1 MSRIWSTRLQ
11 GGVIVAL
18 LLGAIG
24 TLLYNAHSAATLP
37 QQELQIRTSLQEASH
52 LMTESAGSALRSM
65 SRQNPEQFE
74 ELHQALA
81 SVANQVLTN
90 FPGVEGG
97 FYLRDANRFSGYGF
111 PTAGALHPSEPSRT
125 DPPPLEAPLIRQQAQ
140 QSLSE
145 QTPLFTVRDI
155 GPSRVMVV
163 TEAIGSERPAPA
175 ATWAMVRLTGPEQLQ
190 SQLRRY
196 EISIGLALAGLAL
209 ALVLTFTLSQSL
221 ARQRSAQEKLTEELR
236 RSEQL
241 ASLGKLLAG
250 VAHEIRNPL
259 AGIRSTIQLWQR
271 FPDQSHIIGSVD
283 AVVQATD
290 RLNEILTRL
299 LHFARAE
306 HADRRPI
313 QMNELAAETFK
324 LLEAQAAAQGVSFD
338 LELEQ
343 GLSLVLGSP
352 AALRQVLLNL
362 VTNALQAM
370 PNGGRLSCN
379 TREQK
384 QARTVEVTITD
395 TGPGILPKD
404 REHLFEP
411 FFTTRPEGTG
421 LGLALCREIVLQQG
435 GMIELVTESGPGTT
449 FRVVLPTS
457 ER

>member
-1 MSRIWSTRLQ
+1 MPRTWSTRLQ

-18 LLGAIG
+18 LLGSIG
-24 TLLYNAHSAATLP
+24 TLLYNTYSAATLP
-37 QQELQIRTSLQEASH
+37 QQELQIRASLQEVSR
-52 LMTESAGSALRSM
+52 LMAESANSALRPLPP
-65 SRQNPEQFE
+65 QTPEQFE
-74 ELHQALA
+74 ELHHVLASITKEALA
-81 SVANQVLTN
+81 N
-90 FPGVEGG
+90 FPGIEGG

-111 PTAGALHPSEPSRT
+111 PTAGAMHPAERSRT

-145 QTPLFTVRDI
+145 PTPLFTVRDV
-155 GPSRVMVV
+155 GPSRVMIV
-163 TEAIGSERPAPA
+163 TEAIGFERPALA

-196 EISIGLALAGLAL
+196 KISVGLALAGLAL

-271 FPDQSHIIGSVD
+271 IPDQAHIMGSVD

-313 QMNELAAETFK
+313 QMNELVTETFK
-324 LLEAQAAAQGVSFD
+324 LLEAQADAQAVSLD
-338 LELEQ
+338 LDLQQ
-343 GLSLVLGSP
+343 GLPLLLGSP
-352 AALRQVLLNL
+352 TALRQALLNL
-362 VTNALQAM
+362 TTNALQAM
-370 PNGGRLSCN
+370 PNGGRLSCK

-384 QARTVEVTITD
+384 QARAVEITITD
-395 TGPGILPKD
+395 TGLGILSKD
-404 REHLFEP
+404 RTHLFEP

-421 LGLALCREIVLQQG
+421 LGLALCREIILQHG
-435 GMIELVTESGPGTT
+435 GIIELVDQPSAGAM
-449 FRVVLPTS
+449 FRVVLPVA
-457 ER
+457 EQ

>member
-18 LLGAIG
+18 LFGAIG

-271 FPDQSHIIGSVD
+271 FPDQSHIMGSVD

-324 LLEAQAAAQGVSFD
+324 LLEAQAAAQGVSLD